1 MNVHNEWR
9 HAQGL
14 PPLPSKFKRLQEQEP
29 RDQPS
34 AQADPPTASAD
45 FLDPVPALLAV
56 ADDDSNDSD
65 SAEEGG
71 FSMDDDAALADESLA
86 TVEGHIEVQA
96 QRKSFGLPVD
106 RVLGQH
112 LHYGYASP
120 FAFAEAVKLGLQ
132 TEAAS
137 CLIRRVHL
145 ACRVSV

>member
-1 MNVHNEWR
+1 
-9 HAQGL
+9 
-14 PPLPSKFKRLQEQEP
+14 
-29 RDQPS
+29 
-34 AQADPPTASAD
+34 
-45 FLDPVPALLAV
+45 
-56 ADDDSNDSD
+56 
-65 SAEEGG
+65 
-71 FSMDDDAALADESLA
+71 MDDDAALADESLA
-86 TVEGHIEVQA
+86 TVEVHIEFQDQSVHLQA